1 MPDQRAK
8 HQAQADR
15 RAGKAPYTQ
24 AGHFV
29 RAEIKAEKAHS
40 KGSAKSKKQT
50 IAIGLSKARKA
61 GVKIPAPP
69 YKKG

>member
-29 RAEIKAEKAHS
+29 RTEIKAEKAHS
-40 KGSAKSKKQT
+40 KGSANSTKQA
-50 IAIGLSKARKA
+50 IATGLSKARKA
-61 GVKIPAPP
+61 GIKIPAPHH
-69 YKKG
+69 KKG